1 MHKKIPW
8 FLSFLL
14 LSWLYL
20 QFYRIH
26 LFSHTWLSRF
36 KMSKVS
42 NLESQQLTTPQIR
55 PRLECVIPTGNNW
68 DASLSLIFDGKSS
81 ITDGVSVRF
90 HGNSEVAYIL
100 GHPVFSCLGLCWY
113 IELCFFSVPLIFRHH
128 TSSDRPS
135 IPPPPLIAYTMSG
148 GHSYILLTRRPK
160 ARKTDCG
167 K

>member
-113 IELCFFSVPLIFRHH
+113 IELCFFCPAYI
-128 TSSDRPS
+128 SSSYVKRS
-135 IPPPPLIAYTMSG
+135 AVNTAPPPNSLHYVGWA
-148 GHSYILLTRRPK
+148 
-160 ARKTDCG
+160 
-167 K
+167 